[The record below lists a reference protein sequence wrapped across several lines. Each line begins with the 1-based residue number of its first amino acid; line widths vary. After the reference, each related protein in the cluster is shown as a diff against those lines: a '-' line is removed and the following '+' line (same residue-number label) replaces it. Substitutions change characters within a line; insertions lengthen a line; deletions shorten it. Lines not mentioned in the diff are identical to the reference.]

1 MVPVEN
7 FNPLLQGRRSVIC
20 VHHLAQMTP
29 PHGGFSAK
37 IAA

>member
-7 FNPLLQGRRSVIC
+7 FNPLLQRRRGVIR
-20 VHHLAQMTP
+20 VGNLAQMSP
-29 PHGGFSAK
+29 SHGGFSAK